1 MVIVKQR
8 ENLRNLVEEKKH
20 TLRPPLIKLKFLIQ
34 ELVDWFH
41 CKLCHL
47 VDGWISYK
55 KSHYVK
61 KKWLI
66 FIFHLVET
74 NTAFQ

>member
-34 ELVDWFH
+34 ELVD
-41 CKLCHL
+41 
-47 VDGWISYK
+47 
-55 KSHYVK
+55 
-61 KKWLI
+61 
-66 FIFHLVET
+66 
-74 NTAFQ
+74 